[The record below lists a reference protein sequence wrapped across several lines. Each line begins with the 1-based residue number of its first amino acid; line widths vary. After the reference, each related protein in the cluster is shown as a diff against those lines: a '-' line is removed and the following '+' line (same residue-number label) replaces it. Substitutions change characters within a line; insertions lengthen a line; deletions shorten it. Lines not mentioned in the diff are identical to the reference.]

1 MRTIP
6 VDLGKLDGFTLAL
19 VPAPYTDRESGE
31 VRKDRDSGLPLYLVG
46 VNVSNPDAREAY
58 SLMIQVAG
66 EPAAGLALNQV
77 VKVYDLTASPWD
89 RDGRSGVTYRASAIT
104 PASAPAPA
112 PTGPAPAPADA
123 ATGRA
128 SGGRGAGA

>member
-1 MRTIP
+1 MR
-6 VDLGKLDGFTLAL
+6 K
-19 VPAPYTDRESGE
+19 DRESG
-31 VRKDRDSGLPLYLVG
+31 LPLHLVG
-46 VNVSNPDAREAY
+46 VNISNPEAREAY

-104 PASAPAPA
+104 AANAPRPAP
-112 PTGPAPAPADA
+112 PAPQGPETGA
-123 ATGRA
+123 ARK
-128 SGGRGAGA
+128 GAAA